1 MGWRMMFDVREYLKD
16 RAELAEFELRYH
28 NLIKKHPQYMD
39 EQVELLAKTYARVLE
54 ALKDGNELRYE
65 EQTREIMYQTFGEVY
80 GGLEKLVIRKHNSCS

>member
-1 MGWRMMFDVREYLKD
+1 MFDVREYLKD
-16 RAELAEFELRYH
+16 QAELAEFELRYH
-28 NLIKKHPQYMD
+28 NLIRKHPQYMD

-54 ALKDGNELRYE
+54 ALKDGNELRYG

>member
-1 MGWRMMFDVREYLKD
+1 MMFDVREYLKD
-16 RAELAEFELRYH
+16 QAELAEFELRYH
-28 NLIKKHPQYMD
+28 NLIRKHPQYMD

-65 EQTREIMYQTFGEVY
+65 EQTREIMYQTFGDVY

>member
-1 MGWRMMFDVREYLKD
+1 MTLDVKEYLKD
-16 RAELAEFELRYH
+16 QAELAEFELRYH

-65 EQTREIMYQTFGEVY
+65 EQTREIMYQTFGDVY
-80 GGLEKLVIRKHNSCS
+80 GGLEKLVIQNHNKKGGE

>member
-1 MGWRMMFDVREYLKD
+1 MKLDVKEYLKD
-16 RAELAEFELRYH
+16 QAELAEFELRYH

-65 EQTREIMYQTFGEVY
+65 EQTREIMYQTFGDVY
-80 GGLEKLVIRKHNSCS
+80 GGLEKLVIQNHNKKGGE